1 MGLGTLNQVNINLPY
16 CYGVVAWA
24 MREQHCWI
32 DNVVRPCSTISF
44 SNDEATRLFMVVG
57 NRGILYLI
65 EQASYLG
72 LFVWSYLGKARY
84 FCNVFDARTLL
95 PCSHFWFYKFTS
107 ENVRRIFNYTSK
119 DQVLFF
125 PSRWP
130 NYGRFCLSGELLI
143 RIHYVL
149 AKSKMAGDLIF
160 FCMHISSPL
169 WPHFRVKILLNFLH
183 DNEVIRANLYA
194 YKRILNRRPLTS
206 KVYMSLV
213 SLQKTP
219 FMEKTIYPIF

>member
-1 MGLGTLNQVNINLPY
+1 MNINLPY

-125 PSRWP
+125 LKVAKLWTILSFRRIMKLEFIMFWLSPKWP
-130 NYGRFCLSGELLI
+130 AI
-143 RIHYVL
+143 
-149 AKSKMAGDLIF
+149 
-160 FCMHISSPL
+160 
-169 WPHFRVKILLNFLH
+169 
-183 DNEVIRANLYA
+183 
-194 YKRILNRRPLTS
+194 
-206 KVYMSLV
+206 
-213 SLQKTP
+213 
-219 FMEKTIYPIF
+219 